1 MRFPKFAFWPLA
13 TTLVLCDCATKRA
26 IEESVVP
33 GMSRPVIKDVVRFTL
48 EYNRGAAFSMHFGRY
63 ERVLLIAGGFAIL
76 GILMYLYR
84 DLMRSRTSWPAVV
97 GSALAVGGAVGNLLD
112 RVRSPRG
119 VVDFI
124 DVGIGDSRWPTFN
137 VADMAVSLGAFLLAW
152 VLWGEDSAETELVA
166 VPAPATVTGEPRELS

>member
-33 GMSRPVIKDVVRFTL
+33 GVSRPVVRDFVRFTL

-63 ERVLLIAGGFAIL
+63 ERGLLIVGGL
-76 GILMYLYR
+76 GILGVLIYVYR
-84 DLMRSRTSWPAVV
+84 DLVRSRTSWPAVV
-97 GSALAVGGAVGNLLD
+97 GSALAVGGAMGNLLD
-112 RVRSPRG
+112 RMRSPRG

-124 DVGIGDSRWPTFN
+124 DVGIGASRFYIFN
-137 VADMAVSLGAFLLAW
+137 VADVGLSVGAVLIAYALMRAEANKARHALA
-152 VLWGEDSAETELVA
+152 
-166 VPAPATVTGEPRELS
+166 EP

>member
-124 DVGIGDSRWPTFN
+124 DVGIGGSRFYIFN
-137 VADMAVSLGAFLLAW
+137 VADIGLSVGALLIAYA
-152 VLWGEDSAETELVA
+152 LLRTEMMKSEQE
-166 VPAPATVTGEPRELS
+166 PALADT

>member
-1 MRFPKFAFWPLA
+1 MRLPKFVFWPLA

-33 GMSRPVIKDVVRFTL
+33 GVPRPVVKGLVRFTL
-48 EYNRGAAFSMHFGRY
+48 EYNRGAAFSTHLGRH
-63 ERVLLIAGGFAIL
+63 ERALLIAGGFAIL
-76 GILMYLYR
+76 GMLLFLYR
-84 DLMRSRTSWPAVV
+84 DLMRSRKSWPAVV

-124 DVGIGDSRWPTFN
+124 DVGVGASRFYIFN
-137 VADMAVSLGAFLLAW
+137 VADIGLSVGAVLIAYALWRTEVSKSADRHATLAAN
-152 VLWGEDSAETELVA
+152 S
-166 VPAPATVTGEPRELS
+166 

>member
-1 MRFPKFAFWPLA
+1 MHFPKFVFWPLA

-33 GMSRPVIKDVVRFTL
+33 GVSRPVVKDLVRFTL

-63 ERVLLIAGGFAIL
+63 ERALLIAGGVAIL
-76 GILMYLYR
+76 GVLMYLYR
-84 DLMRSRTSWPAVV
+84 DLMRSRTSWVAVV

-112 RVRSPRG
+112 RVRSTRG

-124 DVGIGDSRWPTFN
+124 DVGIGASRFYIFN
-137 VADMAVSLGAFLLAW
+137 VADIGLSVGALLIAFA
-152 VLWGEDSAETELVA
+152 LWRAEVTKSRRGRALAET
-166 VPAPATVTGEPRELS
+166 